1 MKQPVIIS
9 IILASA
15 VALSVSAEDLTLS
28 QCRTMALSHNTSAEM
43 QQEAIAA
50 AEMLK
55 KASVAAMMPK
65 ASANAGYV
73 WNSSDLHLLG
83 NQTTGEWG
91 TVGVGADGSAY
102 LEWANAEALNHLTGA
117 PVVGGEINQLQA
129 QTGQAMAD
137 AYKQLCDRLTVDM
150 THIVVAQVGITQPIY
165 MGGRLHEMHK
175 LASSAEKMAELT
187 AESLRSDIVVKTDEA
202 YWRVVNVEQKQQ
214 LAHKYYDL
222 LKKLEGDVRELQAEG
237 LATQSDLLN
246 VTAKLGEAE
255 VKRLQ
260 ADNGLI
266 LSKMALCQVI
276 GLPLD
281 ADIHPVDA
289 PETNI
294 ADPNLLSGEVSVNN
308 RYEMQLLQEAQKMA
322 DSHVR
327 LAAAG
332 LQPNI
337 VAQANYLYTNP
348 YAQNGLSSD
357 FRNRGTWNVGVVVN
371 IPIAHAEDICRL
383 KAAKHEA
390 RMAELKV
397 EESREL
403 LTLQVTQARQKLME
417 AQQNVVLAD
426 LNLKNADQVLYMA
439 QESFDAGMVAVGDLM
454 QAQTAWLSASTDRID
469 ALVNLQMATATLQ
482 KYTGTL
488 ITENLQ

>member
-1 MKQPVIIS
+1 
-9 IILASA
+9 
-15 VALSVSAEDLTLS
+15 
-28 QCRTMALSHNTSAEM
+28 
-43 QQEAIAA
+43 
-50 AEMLK
+50 
-55 KASVAAMMPK
+55 
-65 ASANAGYV
+65 
-73 WNSSDLHLLG
+73 
-83 NQTTGEWG
+83 
-91 TVGVGADGSAY
+91 
-102 LEWANAEALNHLTGA
+102 
-117 PVVGGEINQLQA
+117 
-129 QTGQAMAD
+129 MAD
-137 AYKQLCDRLTVDM
+137 AYKQLYDRLTVDM

-357 FRNRGTWNVGVVVN
+357 FRNRGTWNAGVVVN

>member
-1 MKQPVIIS
+1 MKHSNIIS
-9 IILASA
+9 AILITAISLSA
-15 VALSVSAEDLTLS
+15 TAEELTLE
-28 QCRTMALSHNTSAEM
+28 QCRSMALSHNTSAEM

-73 WNSSDLHLLG
+73 WNSADIHLLG
-83 NQTTGEWG
+83 NQLSGEWG

-102 LEWANAEALNHLTGA
+102 LEPANGQLISQAGNA
-117 PVVGGEINQLQA
+117 PLIGDNISGMQA
-129 QTGQAMAD
+129 QSQQAMAN
-137 AYKQLCDRLTVDM
+137 AYKQLYDMLTVDM
-150 THIVVAQVGITQPIY
+150 KHIVVAQVGITQPIY

-175 LASSAEKMAELT
+175 LACSAEKMAELT
-187 AESLRSDIVVKTDEA
+187 AEGQQSDIIVKTDEA
-202 YWRVVNVEQKQQ
+202 YWRVVNIEQKKQ
-214 LAHKYYDL
+214 LAHTYYDL
-222 LKKLEGDVRELQAEG
+222 LKKLEGDVRELLAEG
-237 LATQSDLLN
+237 LATQADLLN

-255 VKRLQ
+255 VKKLQ
-260 ADNGLI
+260 ADNGLV

-276 GLPLD
+276 GLPLN
-281 ADIHPVDA
+281 ADIHPIDQPQA
-289 PETNI
+289 SL
-294 ADPNLLSGEVSVNN
+294 ADPFLLSSEVTVEQRN
-308 RYEMQLLQEAQKMA
+308 EMKLLMEAQKMA

-337 VAQANYLYTNP
+337 IAQANYLYTNP
-348 YAQNGLSSD
+348 YAQNGLSND
-357 FRNRGTWNVGVVVN
+357 FRNRGTWNAGVVVN

-390 RMAELKV
+390 RMAQLKV
-397 EESREL
+397 EESREM
-403 LTLQVTQARQKLME
+403 LTLQTTQARQKLME
-417 AQQNVVLAD
+417 AQQKVALAD

-439 QESFDAGMVAVGDLM
+439 QESFSAGMVTVGDLM

-469 ALVNLQMATATLQ
+469 ALVEKEMATSTLQ
-482 KYTGTL
+482 KYMA
-488 ITENLQ
+488 Q

>member
-1 MKQPVIIS
+1 MKHP
-9 IILASA
+9 IILSA
-15 VALSVSAEDLTLS
+15 ILIWTISLTIHAEELTLE
-28 QCRTMALSHNTSAEM
+28 QCRSMALSHNTSAEM

-73 WNSSDLHLLG
+73 WNSSDLHLLS
-83 NQTTGEWG
+83 NQLTGEWG

-102 LEWANAEALNHLTGA
+102 LEPANGELLSHAGNTAIVGNDLT
-117 PVVGGEINQLQA
+117 QMQA
-129 QTGQAMAD
+129 QSAQALAD
-137 AYKQLCDRLTVDM
+137 AYKQLYDKLTVDM
-150 THIVVAQVGITQPIY
+150 THVVVAQVGITQPIY

-175 LASSAEKMAELT
+175 LACSAEKMAELT
-187 AESLRSDIVVKTDEA
+187 AEGQQSDILVKTDEA
-202 YWRVVNVEQKQQ
+202 YWRVVNIEQKQQ
-214 LAHKYYDL
+214 LAHQYYDL

-260 ADNGLI
+260 ADNGLV

-276 GLPLD
+276 GLPLN
-281 ADIHPVDA
+281 ADIHPSDQPA
-289 PETNI
+289 AGL
-294 ADPNLLSGEVSVNN
+294 ADPSLLSGEVSVEQRN
-308 RYEMQLLQEAQKMA
+308 EMQLLEEAQKIA
-322 DSHVR
+322 DIHVR

-348 YAQNGLSSD
+348 YAQNGLSND
-357 FRNRGTWNVGVVVN
+357 FRNKGSWNAGIVVN
-371 IPIAHAEDICRL
+371 IPIAHADDIYRL

-397 EESREL
+397 EESREM

-417 AQQNVVLAD
+417 AQQKVALAD

-439 QESFDAGMVAVGDLM
+439 QESFSAGMVTVGDLM

-469 ALVNLQMATATLQ
+469 ALVEKEMAISTLQ
-482 KYTGTL
+482 KYTGKLT
-488 ITENLQ
+488 TEN